1 MDEEKKNKYFR
12 DLGPNS
18 KPTIFA
24 RLLSGLV
31 DMLIMFFFHY
41 ALYSLVLITPISNNL
56 HRFWNE
62 MLLVKEDIKVQAHYS
77 EEEVV
82 DADYVGDKLLHY
94 NDEEKYYYV
103 VNDIDFK
110 EDTEAKNQA
119 IASFNEIIKKD
130 DLYNGL
136 STSYHLH
143 NFVVT
148 ALLCGGITELIFIF
162 IIPIIKNNGQT
173 LGMMVCQVKMINP
186 KYAGQARWYQH
197 LGRWAFMFIVESC
210 LPYFFLAEYTLLVVP
225 LILIII
231 MLFNKDNR
239 TLHDFVSQIKVI
251 DKRTFV
257 DTTDEVITAN

>member
-1 MDEEKKNKYFR
+1 MDEEKKNRFIR

-56 HRFWNE
+56 HKYWNE

-82 DADYVGDKLLHY
+82 DMDYNGKNLLHY
-94 NDEEKYYYV
+94 NEKEDYYYI

-110 EDTEAKNQA
+110 EDTEAKSAA
-119 IASFNEIIKKD
+119 IASFQEIIKKD

-173 LGMMVCQVKMINP
+173 LGMMVCQAKMINP

-210 LPYFFLAEYTLLVVP
+210 IPYFFLAEYTLLVVP

-239 TLHDFVSQIKVI
+239 TLHDFVSQVKVI

-257 DTTDEVITAN
+257 DTTDEVIDAQ

>member
-1 MDEEKKNKYFR
+1 MDEEKKNNLIR

-24 RLLSGLV
+24 RLLAGLV
-31 DMLIMFFFHY
+31 DMVIMFFFHY

-56 HRFWNE
+56 HKYWNE
-62 MLLVKEDIKVQAHYS
+62 MQLVKEDIKVQAEYS
-77 EEEVV
+77 TEEKV
-82 DADYVGDKLLHY
+82 DSGYSGNKLLHY
-94 NDEEKYYYV
+94 NEEEDYYYI

-110 EDTEAKNQA
+110 EDTEAKNKAVAAFQ
-119 IASFNEIIKKD
+119 EIIKKD
-130 DLYNGL
+130 DLYNDL

-162 IIPIIKNNGQT
+162 VIPIIKNNGQT
-173 LGMMVCQVKMINP
+173 LGMMICQLKMINP
-186 KYAGQARWYQH
+186 KYVGQARWYQH
-197 LGRWAFMFIVESC
+197 LGRWAFMFLIESC
-210 LPYFFLAEYTLLVVP
+210 IPYFFLAEFTLLVVP

-231 MLFNKDNR
+231 LLFNKDNR
-239 TLHDFVSQIKVI
+239 TLHDFVSQVKVI

-257 DTTDEVITAN
+257 DTTEEAVSAY

>member
-1 MDEEKKNKYFR
+1 MDEEKKNILIQN
-12 DLGPNS
+12 LGPNS
-18 KPTIFA
+18 KPTVFS

-41 ALYSLVLITPISNNL
+41 ALYSLVLLTPISNNL
-56 HRFWNE
+56 HKYWNE
-62 MLLVKEDIKVQAHYS
+62 IQLVKEDIKVQAHYS

-82 DADYVGDKLLHY
+82 DASYNGNKFLHY
-94 NDEEKYYYV
+94 NEEESYYYI

-110 EDTEAKNQA
+110 EDTEAKNAA
-119 IASFNEIIKKD
+119 IASFQEIIKKD

-143 NFVVT
+143 NYVVT

-162 IIPIIKNNGQT
+162 IIPVIKNNGQT
-173 LGMMVCQVKMINP
+173 LGMMVCQEKMINP
-186 KYAGQARWYQH
+186 KYVGQARWYQH
-197 LGRWAFMFIVESC
+197 LGRFAFMFIVESC
-210 LPYFFLAEYTLLVVP
+210 IPYFFLAEFTLLVVP

-231 MLFNKDNR
+231 LLFNKDNR
-239 TLHDFVSQIKVI
+239 TLHDLVSQVKVI

-257 DTTDEVITAN
+257 DTSEIAVNAD

>member
-1 MDEEKKNKYFR
+1 MDQEKKNQLIR

-24 RLLSGLV
+24 RLLSGLI
-31 DMLIMFFFHY
+31 DMVIMFFFHY
-41 ALYSLVLITPISNNL
+41 ALYSLVLLTPISNNL
-56 HRFWNE
+56 HNYWNQ
-62 MLLVKEDIKVQAHYS
+62 MQLVKEDIKVQANYS
-77 EEEVV
+77 YEEVV
-82 DADYVGDKLLHY
+82 ANDYSGDKFLHY
-94 NDEEKYYYV
+94 NEEEDYYYI

-110 EDTEAKNQA
+110 EDTEAKNKA
-119 IASFNEIIKKD
+119 IATFQEIIQKD

-162 IIPIIKNNGQT
+162 IIPVIKNNGQT
-173 LGMMVCQVKMINP
+173 IGMMICQEKMINP
-186 KYAGQARWYQH
+186 KYAGQARWYQY

-210 LPYFFLAEYTLLVVP
+210 IPYFFLAEFTLLVVP

-231 MLFNKDNR
+231 LMFNKDNR
-239 TLHDFVSQIKVI
+239 TLHDLVSQVKVI

-257 DTTDEVITAN
+257 DTTEIVNAD